1 MNLKIK
7 VTKPE
12 HTPTRAYWSDAGLDL
27 RATETTLIQPG
38 EIKAIST
45 GVYAEIPTGYVG
57 LLFAR
62 SGNAAKKGLGLANG
76 VGVID
81 SGYRG
86 EIKALMTN
94 FSPFT
99 RGVED
104 GERIAQLLIMPIV
117 IPDIEIAEELDET
130 DRGECGFGS
139 TGR

>member
-12 HTPTRAYWSDAGLDL
+12 YTPTRAHEGDAGLDL
-27 RATETTLIQPG
+27 RATETTLIQSG
-38 EIKAIST
+38 EIKAIPT
-45 GVYAEIPTGYVG
+45 GVHAEIPPGYVG

-62 SGNAAKKGLGLANG
+62 SGNAAKKGLCLANG

-130 DRGECGFGS
+130 DRGEGGFGS